1 MKNLVVLSGA
11 GISADSG
18 LATFRDS
25 GGLWEGY
32 DINDVATVEA
42 WHRNKEMVL
51 DFYNLRRKQAA
62 EAQPNAAH
70 KGISKLDQ
78 EFNVTVIT
86 QNVDDLHER
95 SGSENILH
103 LHGLLREAK
112 SEKNHDLVV
121 DIGSRKIEIGDK
133 ASDGAQLRPNVVWFG
148 EAVPMY
154 EEAIPIVAEAEIF
167 IVVGT
172 SLAVYPAAAL
182 VDYVPASA
190 KKYVVDPSIPDMPS
204 LNNWTK
210 YQETAA
216 EGVPKLVNKL
226 INSINNE

>member
-70 KGISKLDQ
+70 KAISKLDQ

-95 SGSENILH
+95 SGSKNILH

>member
-1 MKNLVVLSGA
+1 MSGA

-32 DINDVATVEA
+32 DIQEVATIDA
-42 WHRNKEMVL
+42 WHQDKERVL
-51 DFYNLRRKQAA
+51 KFYNHRRKQAA
-62 EAQPNAAH
+62 EAEPNPAH
-70 KGISKLDQ
+70 IAIANLEKKFDVS
-78 EFNVTVIT
+78 VIT

-95 SGSENILH
+95 AGSSNVLH

-112 SEKNHDLVV
+112 SENNHDIVV
-121 DIGSRKIEIGDK
+121 DIDDKPIKLGDK

-154 EEAIPIVAEAEIF
+154 ERAIPIVSKAEIF

-182 VDYVPASA
+182 VDYVTPGTS
-190 KKYVVDPSIPDMPS
+190 KYIVDPSTPGMTSFSDWEHYRE
-204 LNNWTK
+204 N
-210 YQETAA
+210 AA
-216 EGVPKLVNKL
+216 IGVPKLTKKLLNK
-226 INSINNE
+226 E

>member
-70 KGISKLDQ
+70 KAISKLDQ

-95 SGSENILH
+95 SGSKNILH

-121 DIGSRKIEIGDK
+121 DIGGRKIEIGDK

-210 YQETAA
+210 FQETAA

>member
-95 SGSENILH
+95 SGSKNILH